1 MTLHPMS
8 DPTPAAQLDAPHVT
22 DAPALTTAVVRLT
35 VPREQIAHVM
45 APAILEVMGTV
56 AAQRVAVTGAWFVR
70 YLRMEDALLEFE
82 AGVPVDAPV
91 APAGRVMPGALPAA
105 RVARAEYRGGY
116 EGLPAAWA
124 ALAAWAAAHGHVL
137 APGIW
142 EHYVV
147 GPESGSDPSAW
158 RTELNHPL
166 VPAS

>member
-1 MTLHPMS
+1 MTLHP
-8 DPTPAAQLDAPHVT
+8 TPAAPIDAPHVT

-35 VPREQIAHVM
+35 VPRERIAHVM

-56 AAQRVAVTGAWFVR
+56 AAQRVGVAGAWFVR
-70 YLRMEDALLEFE
+70 YLRMEGTLLEFE
-82 AGVPVDAPV
+82 AGVPVAAPV
-91 APAGRVMPGALPAA
+91 APAGRVTPGTLPAV
-105 RVARAEYRGGY
+105 RVARAEYRGAY
-116 EGLPAAWA
+116 EGLPTAWA

-142 EHYVV
+142 ERYVV
-147 GPESGSDPSAW
+147 GPESGPDPSAW